1 VDVNPWLVASLWVG
15 LALVAAMFSIRLGV
29 SVALVE
35 IGVGVV
41 GGNVIHLAPNDWIN
55 FLASLGSVLLTFL
68 AGAEI
73 DPDVLRANLKE
84 SVLIG
89 FFSFLAPAL
98 AAFAA
103 ALWLFHWNLHAA
115 EIAGIAL
122 STTSVAVVYAVMI
135 ESGLN
140 QTEFGNVIL
149 AACFVT
155 DLGTVVALG
164 LIFANYSW
172 WLLLFVAA
180 TILAVWL
187 LPRFTGWYFA
197 AVGNRVSE
205 PEIKF
210 VLLILFLLGGLAT
223 LARSEAVLPAYL
235 IGLALA
241 RQFLSNRVLMHRMRA
256 IAFSILT
263 PLYFIKAGSFVSLKA
278 MLAGMAFIAAFF
290 LVKMSAE
297 VAGVL
302 PFALGFGFGRQRS
315 LYTTLLMATGLTF
328 GTISALFGL
337 THGYIDQSQYSV
349 LVTVVILSAVLPTL
363 IAERFFR
370 PDIESA
376 TMPGSVSAVPSA
388 GGVKS
393 EA

>member
-1 VDVNPWLVASLWVG
+1 MNPWLIAALWVS
-15 LALVAAMFSIRLGV
+15 LALFAAMVSIRIGV
-29 SVALVE
+29 AVALLE
-35 IGVGVV
+35 IGVGVLA
-41 GGNVIHLAPNDWIN
+41 GNFLHLKPNDWVN
-55 FLASLGSVLLTFL
+55 FLAGVGSVLLTFL

-73 DPDVLRANLKE
+73 DPDVLRANLRE
-84 SVLIG
+84 SMLIG
-89 FFSFLAPAL
+89 FSSFLAPAL
-98 AAFAA
+98 GAFAVA
-103 ALWLFHWNLHAA
+103 RWVFHWNLQGA
-115 EIAGIAL
+115 EIAGIVL
-122 STTSVAVVYAVMI
+122 STTSVAVVYAVMV

-140 QTEFGNVIL
+140 ETEFGKVIL

-164 LIFANYSW
+164 LIFANYSR
-172 WLLLFVAA
+172 WLLLFVLA
-180 TILAVWL
+180 TVVALWI

-197 AVGNRVSE
+197 LVGNRVSE

-235 IGLALA
+235 IGLVLA
-241 RQFLSNRVLMHRMRA
+241 RQFLGNRVLMHRMRA

-263 PLYFIKAGSFVSLKA
+263 PFYFIKAGSFVSLKLL
-278 MLAGMAFIAAFF
+278 MAGLGLIAAFF
-290 LVKMSAE
+290 LVKMAAK

-315 LYTTLLMATGLTF
+315 FYTTLLMATGLTF

-337 THGYIDQSQYSV
+337 TNGFIDQSQYSV
-349 LVTVVILSAVLPTL
+349 LVTVVILSAIAPTL

-370 PDIESA
+370 PESEPRVHQGA
-376 TMPGSVSAVPSA
+376 EASVSAV
-388 GGVKS
+388 GGLKS
-393 EA
+393 EV